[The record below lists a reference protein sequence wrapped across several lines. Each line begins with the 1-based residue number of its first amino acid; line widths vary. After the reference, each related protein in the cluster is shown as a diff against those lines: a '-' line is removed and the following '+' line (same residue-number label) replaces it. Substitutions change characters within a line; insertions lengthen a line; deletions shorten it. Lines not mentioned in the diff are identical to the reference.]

1 MTDIEITAL
10 ILEAARE
17 AVAQA
22 LAAAQQPQPSREYIN
37 TEEASAYLGLSKPQ
51 LEIWRS
57 QGDGPPYIKLSRLV
71 RYKKSDLDSWMV
83 VRRQSHTGQNA

>member
-10 ILEAARE
+10 IRETVRE
-17 AVAQA
+17 AVAQT
-22 LAAAQQPQPSREYIN
+22 AAALQQPQREYLN
-37 TEEASAYLGLSKPQ
+37 SEEASAYLGLSKVQ

-71 RYKKSDLDSWMV
+71 RYKKSDLDSWMAA
-83 VRRQSHTGQNA
+83 RRQSHTGQNA